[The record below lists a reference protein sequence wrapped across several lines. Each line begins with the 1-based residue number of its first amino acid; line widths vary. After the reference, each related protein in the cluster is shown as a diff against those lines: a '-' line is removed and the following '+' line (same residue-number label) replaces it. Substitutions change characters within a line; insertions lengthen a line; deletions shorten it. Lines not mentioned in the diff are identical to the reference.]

1 MPPKRGG
8 GGGGRG
14 GKRALPGSKGSKKK
28 GQKNAR
34 VSENSEHVIYQ
45 AAPLH
50 EDAASET
57 SVTGAAAKAPTQT
70 GRDVEEEVQEEEVEE
85 ESSHNQ
91 EDDDEPE
98 PGPSRNTKKSRKTT
112 TTTTEPPSLSPE
124 DEMKVIDFL
133 IANPFIYD
141 KSLREYKVTA
151 SKTAKWEQLAKDLG
165 VDHFGLIKWYESMR
179 TMYGRITSEGKKGKS
194 GESKKKETLTYR
206 QKWCKDNL
214 GFLDPH
220 IKRIK
225 GQVPSSVSMKNYLF
239 HSIVCN
245 FVI

>member
-1 MPPKRGG
+1 MPAKRGG

-14 GKRALPGSKGSKKK
+14 GKRALPRSKGSNKKR
-28 GQKNAR
+28 QNNDP
-34 VSENSEHVIYQ
+34 VSQ
-45 AAPLH
+45 DDPLT

-70 GRDVEEEVQEEEVEE
+70 GRDVEEEVHEEEVEE
-85 ESSHNQ
+85 ESSPNE

-98 PGPSRNTKKSRKTT
+98 PAPSRKTKKSRKTT

-151 SKTAKWEQLAKDLG
+151 AKTAKWQQLAKDLG

-239 HSIVCN
+239 HWIFCY